1 MKAVRVWMT
10 AAALVG
16 AVLAR
21 VAPRVSAQ
29 TVGEPIRLSAWAINM
44 SNIATGANAVM
55 DIRVAKW
62 STDRER
68 EELIAT
74 FLEGGQDKLLDK
86 LRDVPIKGRMN
97 IPGWQGPDPSQ
108 VRLGWDLRFA
118 MRTPIEDGG
127 TSILLATDRYMSFAE
142 VRNRPRI
149 YDYPFTFLEIHLTR
163 DGTGIGKMAVATQLR
178 FDKKEKT
185 IIFEDYASEPVRLT
199 NVKVEK
205 QLTNTPATR

>member
-1 MKAVRVWMT
+1 MKPARVWI
-10 AAALVG
+10 AVAALVG

-21 VAPRVSAQ
+21 VDARVHAQ
-29 TVGEPIRLSAWAINM
+29 TVGEPIRLSAWAVNM

-55 DIRVAKW
+55 DIRVNRW

-97 IPGWQGPDPSQ
+97 IPSWPGPDPSQ
-108 VRLGWDLRFA
+108 VRLGWNLRFA

-127 TSILLATDRYMSFAE
+127 TSILLATDRYLSFAE

-149 YDYPFTFLEIHLTR
+149 YDYPFTFLEIRLTK
-163 DGTGIGKMAVATQLR
+163 DGAGEGKMAVATQLR
-178 FDKKEKT
+178 FDKHAKT
-185 IIFEDYASEPVRLT
+185 IIFENYSSEPVRLT
-199 NVKVEK
+199 NLRIE
-205 QLTNTPATR
+205 R

>member
-1 MKAVRVWMT
+1 MKPARVWI
-10 AAALVG
+10 AVAALVG

-21 VAPRVSAQ
+21 VDARVHAQ
-29 TVGEPIRLSAWAINM
+29 TVGEPIRLSAWAVNM

-55 DIRVAKW
+55 DIRVNRW

-97 IPGWQGPDPSQ
+97 IPAWPGPDPNQ
-108 VRLGWDLRFA
+108 VRLGWNLRLA
-118 MRTPIEDGG
+118 MRTPLEDGG

-149 YDYPFTFLEIHLTR
+149 YDYPFTFLEIRLTR
-163 DGTGIGKMAVATQLR
+163 DGTGEGKMAVATQLR

-185 IIFEDYASEPVRLT
+185 IIFENYSSEPVRLT
-199 NVKVEK
+199 NVRIE
-205 QLTNTPATR
+205 R